1 MKKVLVAGGAG
12 YIGSH
17 TVKELRRAGFKPVVF
32 DNLSSG
38 HRDAAGGA
46 ELIEGDL
53 RDPDLIG
60 RLLKEG
66 GFSAVLHFASL
77 IQVGESFVDPRKYYE
92 HNLRT
97 SLNLLGAALDAG
109 VRVFIFSSSA
119 AVYGLPRE
127 TPIREDHPLDPVNPY
142 GRTKAMIE
150 QVLRDYDRA
159 YGLKHVSLRYFNA
172 AGADPD
178 GELGERHHP
187 ETHLIPNV
195 LRAAAGDGS
204 ILGVFGTDFPTP
216 DGTAVRDY
224 IHVADLASA
233 HVLAL
238 RRLLDGGSSEVINL
252 GTNRGYSVREVIAA
266 AEKATGRRVPR
277 EDRPRREGD
286 PPVLLASKEKAERVL
301 GWKLRFSDLGTI
313 LETAWAW
320 HLKESGER
328 KRPGGGEAGR

>member
-1 MKKVLVAGGAG
+1 M
-12 YIGSH
+12 
-17 TVKELRRAGFKPVVF
+17 VF

-204 ILGVFGTDFPTP
+204 ILGVFGTDFPTA

-224 IHVADLASA
+224 IHVTDLASA

-238 RRLLDGGSSEVINL
+238 RRLLDGGSARSSTWGQTGDIPSAKSSPPPKKPPGGAFPGKIGPAGKATTPFFWPRRKKPSASWDGGFAFPTSARFSRPPGL
-252 GTNRGYSVREVIAA
+252 GTSRNPESGNVRAA
-266 AEKATGRRVPR
+266 ASRSLTENAILRLPLCLTPL
-277 EDRPRREGD
+277 RPR
-286 PPVLLASKEKAERVL
+286 VIKV
-301 GWKLRFSDLGTI
+301 
-313 LETAWAW
+313 
-320 HLKESGER
+320 H
-328 KRPGGGEAGR
+328 